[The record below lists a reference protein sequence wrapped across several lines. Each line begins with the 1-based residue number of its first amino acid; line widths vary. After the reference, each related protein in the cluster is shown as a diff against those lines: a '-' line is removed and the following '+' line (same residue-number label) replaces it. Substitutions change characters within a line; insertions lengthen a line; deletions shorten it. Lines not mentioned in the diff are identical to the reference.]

1 MTSSF
6 HELILSSSPE
16 YLQEAISQEMKFNLK
31 GKDSVL
37 V

>member
-6 HELILSSSPE
+6 HELILSSPE